1 MSSRPGTAALFAA
14 LRDRRRNATALVVA
28 LAAIALAV
36 VAANDLAYYAAG
48 LVVFAVWMVWFVMT
62 AIEWVRRAEF

>member
-1 MSSRPGTAALFAA
+1 MSSRPGTTALLAA
-14 LRDRRRNATALVVA
+14 LRDRRRNATALAVA
-28 LAAIALAV
+28 LTAIGVAG